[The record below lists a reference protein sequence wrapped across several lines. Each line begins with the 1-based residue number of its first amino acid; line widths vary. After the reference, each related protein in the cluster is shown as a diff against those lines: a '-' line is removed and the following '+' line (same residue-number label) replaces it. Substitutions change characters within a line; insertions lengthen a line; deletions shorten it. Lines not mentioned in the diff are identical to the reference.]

1 MQKNQLNV
9 RLDAEVIKRLNTS
22 ADRYGLTAN
31 TLLAAAAYE
40 LSRVR
45 TEGLWHALGRI
56 AEGEGT
62 ELMPAPPG
70 ALPAPRRAP
79 KKALPA

>member
-1 MQKNQLNV
+1 MQKKQFKLQIDDDVNQ
-9 RLDAEVIKRLNTS
+9 RLFLLGN
-22 ADRYGLTAN
+22 RYGMSAN
-31 TLLAAAAYE
+31 AIVAAAAYE

-45 TEGLWHALGRI
+45 PENLWHALGRI
-56 AEGEGT
+56 AEGEGP
-62 ELMPAPPG
+62 ELMPSPPD